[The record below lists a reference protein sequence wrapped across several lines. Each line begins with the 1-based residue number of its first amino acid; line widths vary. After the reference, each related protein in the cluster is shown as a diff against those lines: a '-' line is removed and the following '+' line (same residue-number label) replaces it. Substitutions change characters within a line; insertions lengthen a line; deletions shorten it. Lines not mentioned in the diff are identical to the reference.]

1 MAPTTPV
8 GIPAVLRAGDTWKWT
23 QTYTDFPISDSW
35 ALSYHIRGKDRID
48 WDSSWVTDDGTTH
61 TIEIPSAVTALI
73 GAGGYTWQARVTD
86 TSETYTA
93 AEGVLTIEPDPE
105 TAVAGDLQSHAERM
119 VAVLE
124 PEIEAR
130 ILGTGSAHEDYMI
143 AGRQI
148 RKIPIG
154 ELKAMLGR
162 YRSEVRRQRHP
173 TQLFRHMH
181 ARFVCP

>member
-23 QTYTDFPISDSW
+23 QTYADYPISDSW

-105 TAVAGDLQSHAERM
+105 TAVAGDFQSHAERM
-119 VAVLE
+119 VSLLE
-124 PEIEAR
+124 QEIEAR
-130 ILGTGSAHEDYMI
+130 VPGTGAAHVDYMI

-148 RKIPIG
+148 RKFTLV
-154 ELKAMLGR
+154 ELEATLGR
-162 YRSEVRRQRHP
+162 YRSKVRRQRHP